1 MAKPNPIPDL
11 KQRVKTL
18 EGQVR
23 LLLPLIEEVR
33 VLKERLDSRS
43 LHGLEAKKEEEK
55 VGSSNNIEEL
65 KKNLK
70 LRERELRETQ
80 TELEKLKEES
90 EREKAELRKKYEREH
105 QLRLQQEKSYQ
116 DQLGKLRQEL
126 EAGREMR
133 LQLEESKEEA
143 LRALREELQAKGE
156 ELKKMADELQ
166 TERQKTAKHRC
177 VAEVG
182 PDLEQDSQ
190 GRTEL
195 HRAAERGDTHRVQL
209 LLDAG
214 SLVNTED
221 HYGRTPLRL
230 AACEGH
236 QDACRALL
244 AAGAQPDV
252 KGGPFGR
259 TALHV
264 AAYWGHPA
272 VCELLLAAGA
282 RPNEPDDAD
291 QWTALHCAALCGRAP
306 VVQLLLQ
313 HGAERGARDW
323 HGRTA
328 LHLARENRRTEVAAM
343 LQG

>member
-43 LHGLEAKKEEEK
+43 LQGLEARKEEEK

-65 KKNLK
+65 KEKLE

-80 TELEKLKEES
+80 AELEKLKEES
-90 EREKAELRKKYEREH
+90 ERDKAELIQLKQKFEEEH
-105 QLRLQQEKSYQ
+105 QLRLQQEK
-116 DQLGKLRQEL
+116 EH
-126 EAGREMR
+126 
-133 LQLEESKEEA
+133 
-143 LRALREELQAKGE
+143 RA
-156 ELKKMADELQ
+156 
-166 TERQKTAKHRC
+166 

-182 PDLEQDSQ
+182 PDLEEKDGLGWTQ
-190 GRTEL
+190 L
-195 HRAAERGDTHRVQL
+195 HRAAWRGDARTVQL

-214 SLVNTED
+214 SQVNAED
-221 HYGRTPLRL
+221 HGGRTPLWL
-230 AACEGH
+230 AASNDR

-244 AAGAQPDV
+244 AAGARPDV
-252 KGGPFGR
+252 KQRSSGS

-264 AAYWGHPA
+264 AAANGHRA

-291 QWTALHCAALCGRAP
+291 QWTALHWAALLGHAP

-313 HGAERGARDW
+313 YGAERGVRDKRGWKAVDMARQCEY
-323 HGRTA
+323 A
-328 LHLARENRRTEVAAM
+328 AVAAM

>member
-1 MAKPNPIPDL
+1 MAGLCEGGNEPPGSLKASNSYFHYEKDLKTEIKRMLRTAASDVQDTLLNRPKRRTMAKPNPIPDL

-43 LHGLEAKKEEEK
+43 LHGLEARKEEEK

-65 KKNLK
+65 KEELK

-80 TELEKLKEES
+80 AELEKLKEES
-90 EREKAELRKKYEREH
+90 EREKAELRQKYEGEH

-133 LQLEESKEEA
+133 RQLEESKEEA
-143 LRALREELQAKGE
+143 LQALREELQAKGE

-166 TERQKTAKHRC
+166 AERQKTADR
-177 VAEVG
+177 
-182 PDLEQDSQ
+182 
-190 GRTEL
+190 
-195 HRAAERGDTHRVQL
+195 HRAAQLGDTHRVQL

-214 SLVNTED
+214 SQVNAVD
-221 HYGRTPLRL
+221 HDGRTPLWL
-230 AACEGH
+230 AAREDH

-244 AAGAQPDV
+244 AAG
-252 KGGPFGR
+252 
-259 TALHV
+259 
-264 AAYWGHPA
+264 
-272 VCELLLAAGA
+272 
-282 RPNEPDDAD
+282 
-291 QWTALHCAALCGRAP
+291 
-306 VVQLLLQ
+306 VQLDE
-313 HGAERGARDW
+313 GATIWVHCSA
-323 HGRTA
+323 
-328 LHLARENRRTEVAAM
+328 
-343 LQG
+343 

>member
-43 LHGLEAKKEEEK
+43 LHGLEARKEEEK

-65 KKNLK
+65 KEELK

-80 TELEKLKEES
+80 AELEKLKEES
-90 EREKAELRKKYEREH
+90 EREKAELRQKYEGEQ
-105 QLRLQQEKSYQ
+105 QLRLQQEK
-116 DQLGKLRQEL
+116 
-126 EAGREMR
+126 
-133 LQLEESKEEA
+133 SKEEA

-166 TERQKTAKHRC
+166 AERQKTAKLRAA
-177 VAEVG
+177 AEVR
-182 PDLEQDSQ
+182 PNLVQKDLL
-190 GRTEL
+190 GWTEL

-214 SLVNTED
+214 SLVNAVD
-221 HYGRTPLRL
+221 YYGCTPLWL
-230 AACEGH
+230 AAWQGR

-244 AAGAQPDV
+244 AAGARPDV
-252 KGGPFGR
+252 KGGPSR
-259 TALHV
+259 YTALHV
-264 AAYWGHPA
+264 AALSGHPA
-272 VCELLLAAGA
+272 VRELLPAGGPRA
-282 RPNEPDDAD
+282 YDPDDAD
-291 QWTALHCAALCGRAP
+291 EWTALHCAAYHGHAP

-313 HGAERGARDW
+313 HGAERGARNKEGW
-323 HGRTA
+323 TA
-328 LHLARENRRTEVAAM
+328 LNLARECGRTEVVTM

>member
-1 MAKPNPIPDL
+1 MAKPNPLPDL

-43 LHGLEAKKEEEK
+43 LHGLEARKEEEK
-55 VGSSNNIEEL
+55 VGSSNDIEEL
-65 KKNLK
+65 KEELK

-80 TELEKLKEES
+80 AELEKVKEES
-90 EREKAELRKKYEREH
+90 ERI
-105 QLRLQQEKSYQ
+105 
-116 DQLGKLRQEL
+116 
-126 EAGREMR
+126 
-133 LQLEESKEEA
+133 KEEA
-143 LRALREELQAKGE
+143 LQVLREELQVKGE

-166 TERQKTAKHRC
+166 AERQKTAKLRAA
-177 VAEVG
+177 AEVR
-182 PDLEQDSQ
+182 PNLVQKDLL
-190 GRTEL
+190 GWTEL

-214 SLVNTED
+214 SQMNAVDND
-221 HYGRTPLRL
+221 VCTPLWL
-230 AACEGH
+230 AASEGR
-236 QDACRALL
+236 QDVCRALV
-244 AAGAQPDV
+244 ASGARPDV
-252 KGGPFGR
+252 KGGLYGR

-264 AAYWGHPA
+264 AAVWGRRA

-282 RPNEPDDAD
+282 RPNEPDDAN
-291 QWTALHCAALCGRAP
+291 QWTALHCAAGCGHAP

-313 HGAERGARDW
+313 HGAERGARSKQ
-323 HGRTA
+323 GQTA
-328 LHLARENRRTEVAAM
+328 LDLARQWGHTEVEAM